1 MPDPASQGRGCRG
14 ASRDPDAH
22 AHAQAIMRWSIM
34 NPTPETRNPKTKT
47 LNQAILRWSIAQTDT
62 TAPSDAKPMDPEKRA
77 FLEKVMAEM
86 VEDESKSMKDLV
98 EAIKGPEDTLEQARA
113 KQEALEEAIDRCDK
127 IDYAVGFHSFANGLF
142 PTIDLLET
150 SEHGQLYLTSP
161 LCKP

>member
-1 MPDPASQGRGCRG
+1 
-14 ASRDPDAH
+14 
-22 AHAQAIMRWSIM
+22 
-34 NPTPETRNPKTKT
+34 
-47 LNQAILRWSIAQTDT
+47 
-62 TAPSDAKPMDPEKRA
+62 MDPEKRA

-98 EAIKGPEDTLEQARA
+98 EAIKGPEDTLEQASA

-150 SEHGQLYLTSP
+150 SEHGQLSLKSPPCSSFWFWLYLGNIP
-161 LCKP
+161 GH